1 MKEKIT
7 SKFIV
12 LIFILTNILSGCG
25 GKKNQIELSFH
36 LNKIEA
42 FTSSDQMVVWLEK
55 PDSTFVKTFF
65 ICDYLAYGGFAL
77 TTICTDWSGRAAW
90 QNITKEEF
98 DAVTAATP
106 TNGEVKFEFEIK
118 KEDIPNG
125 EYNIFIEIHLAENY
139 NELYGGKVNLSDE
152 RCTTELKVNY
162 VPTQHP
168 QTLGAL
174 LSDVKIS
181 CN

>member
-106 TNGEVKFEFEIK
+106 MYGNVEFDFEIR
-118 KEDIPNG
+118 KENVPDG
-125 EYNIFIEIHLAENY
+125 VYNLFIEVHLAEDY
-139 NELYGGKVNLSDE
+139 NELYSGTVNLSDE
-152 RCTTELKVNY
+152 KCKTELTVNY
-162 VPTQHP
+162 IPKQHP
-168 QTLGAL
+168 QTSGTL
-174 LSDVKIS
+174 LSDVKVN